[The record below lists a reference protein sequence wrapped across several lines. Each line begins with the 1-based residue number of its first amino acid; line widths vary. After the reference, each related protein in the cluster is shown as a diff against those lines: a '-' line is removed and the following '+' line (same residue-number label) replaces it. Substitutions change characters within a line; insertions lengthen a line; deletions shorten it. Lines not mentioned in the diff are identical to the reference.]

1 MIRIRTG
8 QAWRH
13 DPRLRESLRGG
24 GAGAL
29 AARAVVDALAIEVD
43 GFDIAGGRAEA
54 ELLPALEGLLR
65 AVGAVVGGAPVATV
79 PFRDG
84 ALEVVL
90 RRRGAEALLTVVELA
105 VPSRVL
111 ARDVAVELEE
121 LAAAA
126 LEASADFLR
135 DLAALAP
142 AASGPGG
149 RALRAAARDLR
160 RAGPGAAQPGPPRAA
175 RARPGGAAQAAP
187 GVAEPSPPPS
197 PGRPHCRVELHDDEG
212 LVLAYEGGRPDLG
225 SLLAPGRVS
234 LTAAD
239 GTPLAAWTGMPFLAL
254 RDLGAASTRLLAAVR
269 ARATAAE
276 LALPRGGGPASLG
289 FDLATGTARP
299 PGKAASPCPPLEL
312 VRAIAE
318 AASGFARHARR
329 QNPRQAENG
338 QLAELENAAA
348 DRLAQADELGRGD
361 VEAVGPGG
369 EPPGGAPPPRGVPQ
383 RALGPGRLRR
393 LAFRRT
399 FALEVG
405 RPAGAGILA
414 ARGPGSA
421 RRLIVAGRARVA
433 AVDRSRGTVAW
444 SVEGAD
450 GAWAVPGG
458 VAAARGDLL
467 AVHDLAT
474 GVLRLEARLDARP
487 AAVLAPEG
495 GPLVVVA
502 PEGLLA
508 LDAATG
514 EVRWRFEAPGAHRL
528 HAAALGPL
536 VVAGADTGFLYGLDA
551 GGRVAFRVLG
561 PGPVLRPCVAWMG
574 AWLATCSA
582 PAGGAVLALEEGR
595 GRRLWE
601 APLDF
606 APASAPVGW
615 GRRIAIAGGHA
626 GDAMV
631 AVLTA
636 AGAPEWVDSPALAG
650 APTLAPAGNLL
661 LARGPDGALV
671 ALGRDGRPRWSRA
684 GAPGGHAPPSVAPVV
699 VRGTVLAPGEGIAV
713 LSAATGE
720 PLGALPGLAPARLVA
735 DGALSVVA
743 LDADGRAAGYR
754 LATHLSVV

>member
-1 MIRIRTG
+1 
-8 QAWRH
+8 
-13 DPRLRESLRGG
+13 
-24 GAGAL
+24 
-29 AARAVVDALAIEVD
+29 VDALAIEVD

-65 AVGAVVGGAPVATV
+65 AVGRIVAGAPLAAVT
-79 PFRDG
+79 FRDG

-111 ARDVAVELEE
+111 ARDVAVDLEA

-142 AASGPGG
+142 AASGKGG
-149 RALRAAARDLR
+149 RGLRAAARELR
-160 RAGPGAAQPGPPRAA
+160 RVETAHGAR
-175 RARPGGAAQAAP
+175 GAPAP
-187 GVAEPSPPPS
+187 GDADPPAGLVRPAPPPV
-197 PGRPHCRVELHDDEG
+197 PGRPHCQVELHDDEG

-234 LTAAD
+234 LAAAD

-269 ARATAAE
+269 ARAATAE
-276 LALPRGGGPASLG
+276 FALPRGGGPSALSL
-289 FDLATGTARP
+289 DLAAGTVRRGAGP
-299 PGKAASPCPPLEL
+299 PSPCPALGL
-312 VRAIAE
+312 VRAVAE
-318 AASGFARHARR
+318 AAAGLARHARSR
-329 QNPRQAENG
+329 NPRQAENG

-361 VEAVGPGG
+361 LAAAP
-369 EPPGGAPPPRGVPQ
+369 GAPVSPSAPGARPAPQ
-383 RALGPGRLRR
+383 RPLGPGRLRR
-393 LAFRRT
+393 LTFRRT

-405 RPAGAGILA
+405 RPAGEGLFL
-414 ARGPGSA
+414 ARG
-421 RRLIVAGRARVA
+421 RVVVAGRERIA
-433 AVDRSRGTVAW
+433 ALGRAGGEAASRPPAW
-444 SVEGAD
+444 TAEGAD

-458 VAAARGDLL
+458 IAALRGDVLSVHGL
-467 AVHDLAT
+467 ADGAPRLEV
-474 GVLRLEARLDARP
+474 RLEARP
-487 AAVLAPEG
+487 SAVVAPEG
-495 GPLVVVA
+495 GPLVLVV
-502 PEGLLA
+502 PEGLVA
-508 LDAATG
+508 LDPERGA
-514 EVRWRFEAPGAHRL
+514 VRWRFEAPGAHRL
-528 HAAALGPL
+528 TAAAHGPL

-551 GGRVAFRVLG
+551 DGGAAFRVLG
-561 PGPVLRPCVAWMG
+561 PGPVLRPVVAWRG
-574 AWLATCSA
+574 AWLATCALAS
-582 PAGGAVLALEEGR
+582 GGALLALEEGR

-606 APASAPVGW
+606 VPSSGPLGW
-615 GRRIAIAGGHA
+615 GRHLALAGGHA

-631 AVLTA
+631 AVLSA
-636 AGAPEWVDSPALAG
+636 SGGAEWVDSPALSG
-650 APTLAPAGNLL
+650 APSLAPAGPLL

-671 ALGRDGRPRWSRA
+671 ALGRDGRARWSRA
-684 GAPGGHAPPSVAPVV
+684 GAPGGHAAPSVAPVV

-735 DGALSVVA
+735 DGGLSVVA

-754 LATHLSVV
+754 LVTHLSVV